1 MKTLATLLA
10 ALLVAVVPL
19 AAQQTGQA
27 GQQQAE
33 PPKTEEKKP
42 AEPATPAGKWNM
54 VTSTSQGTLAST
66 LEIKLDARKVTGTL
80 SSERGTSSIE
90 GEFAEGK
97 LEFGLTMQVN
107 GEAFTIWFS
116 GAMKEDGALAG
127 TMDYGQGNVPW
138 TATRVKEK
146 F

>member
-10 ALLVAVVPL
+10 VLLVAVVPL

-116 GAMKEDGALAG
+116 GAMKEDGSLAG